1 MSQKKIS
8 QKYQVPV
15 IIGNQMG
22 FEHYSYILINPV
34 GKLKSMTIIEWIFRF
49 IWDKF
54 LIWNYIV
61 YYVG

>member
-34 GKLKSMTIIEWIFRF
+34 GKLKSMTIIE
-49 IWDKF
+49 
-54 LIWNYIV
+54 
-61 YYVG
+61 